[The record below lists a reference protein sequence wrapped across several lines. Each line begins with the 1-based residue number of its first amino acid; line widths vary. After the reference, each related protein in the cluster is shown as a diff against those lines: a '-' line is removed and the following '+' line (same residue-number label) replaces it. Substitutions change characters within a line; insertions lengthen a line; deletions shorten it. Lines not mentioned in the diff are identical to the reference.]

1 MPHDLRRQ
9 LPAVDEWLSSVQG
22 RALSDEFS
30 RAEVLAVLRE
40 HLAYHR
46 RRLGDGT
53 TGLPAFTSDEY
64 VARLRADLLRRRL
77 PSLRPAINATG
88 IVVHTNLGRAPLA
101 PEALDAVA
109 ATARGYSTL
118 EIDLSTGKRGSRH
131 RHVEALLVELTGAG
145 AGLAVN
151 NCAAAVLLALNTL
164 ARDAEVVISRGE
176 LIEIGGSF
184 RMPDVIAQ
192 SGARMIEVGTTNKTT
207 LADYAR
213 AITPSTRALLVS
225 HPSNYRIVGFTAKPA
240 LAELAALAHER
251 GVLLIHDLG
260 SGALVELRVG
270 EGPAEPT
277 VAHSLSQ
284 GADLVLFSGD
294 KLLGGPQAGL
304 VAGHADLIEAI
315 KRNPLARAVRIDK
328 LSLAAL
334 AATLTLYRPPHD
346 PLERI
351 PVLRM
356 LSEPKKSIARRA
368 ARIARELR
376 NKSRLTVVLSDDV
389 SYAGGGALPLE
400 QLPTKVVRL
409 RARDMTATELA
420 QRLRAAAPPV
430 IARIADDAVILDPR
444 TVLPA
449 EIPKLVAAIVD
460 ALT

>member
-1 MPHDLRRQ
+1 MPPDLRRQ
-9 LPAVDEWLSSVQG
+9 LPAVDEWLSSAQG
-22 RALSDEFS
+22 RALSAEYS
-30 RAEVLAVLRE
+30 REEVVAVLRE
-40 HLAYHR
+40 HLAYYR

-53 TGLPAFTSDEY
+53 VGLPAFTSDEY
-64 VARLRADLLRRRL
+64 AARLRADLLRRRL

-88 IVVHTNLGRAPLA
+88 IVVHTSLGRAPLA
-101 PEALDAVA
+101 PEALAAITAV
-109 ATARGYSTL
+109 ARGYSTL

-131 RHVEALLVELTGAG
+131 RHVEVLLAELTGAG
-145 AGLAVN
+145 AGIAVN

-213 AITPSTRALLVS
+213 AITANTRALLVS
-225 HPSNYRIVGFTAKPA
+225 HPSNYRIVGFTAKPT
-240 LAELAALAHER
+240 LTELAGLARERAL
-251 GVLLIHDLG
+251 LLIHDLG

-270 EGPAEPT
+270 AGGTEPT
-277 VAHSLSQ
+277 APQSLVQ
-284 GADLVLFSGD
+284 GADIVLFSGD

-304 VAGHADLIEAI
+304 IAGRADLIEAI

-334 AATLTLYRPPHD
+334 AATLALYRPPHD
-346 PLERI
+346 PFERV

-376 NKSRLTVVLSDDV
+376 KKSRLTVALGDDV
-389 SYAGGGALPLE
+389 SYAGGGAMPLE

-409 RARDMTATELA
+409 RATDLSATELL
-420 QRLRAAAPPV
+420 QRLRAGAPPV
-430 IARIADDAVILDPR
+430 IARIADGDVILDPR
-444 TVLPA
+444 TVATA
-449 EIPKLVAAIVD
+449 ETPELVAALAD
-460 ALT
+460 AVR

>member
-1 MPHDLRRQ
+1 MEVKPDL
-9 LPAVDEWLSSVQG
+9 
-22 RALSDEFS
+22 
-30 RAEVLAVLRE
+30 
-40 HLAYHR
+40 
-46 RRLGDGT
+46 
-53 TGLPAFTSDEY
+53 
-64 VARLRADLLRRRL
+64 
-77 PSLRPAINATG
+77 
-88 IVVHTNLGRAPLA
+88 
-101 PEALDAVA
+101 
-109 ATARGYSTL
+109 
-118 EIDLSTGKRGSRH
+118 
-131 RHVEALLVELTGAG
+131 
-145 AGLAVN
+145 
-151 NCAAAVLLALNTL
+151 C
-164 ARDAEVVISRGE
+164 
-176 LIEIGGSF
+176 
-184 RMPDVIAQ
+184 
-192 SGARMIEVGTTNKTT
+192 
-207 LADYAR
+207 
-213 AITPSTRALLVS
+213 
-225 HPSNYRIVGFTAKPA
+225 
-240 LAELAALAHER
+240 
-251 GVLLIHDLG
+251 
-260 SGALVELRVG
+260 
-270 EGPAEPT
+270 
-277 VAHSLSQ
+277 
-284 GADLVLFSGD
+284 LFSGD